1 MSLGLKCGEWKEV
14 CVGSPMKKLFKG
26 ILRWLKSI
34 HPSLSLSYFIP
45 LLRSLSHIIYH
56 SSVDT
61 APLWSAALLCT
72 APRLHWSRPSAVSAS
87 KFTLL
92 CHISRWSAHMLH
104 SHQEPFNTMWC
115 TAVTHTEPW
124 GTVRVELET
133 RRVNEAEEMPLQLF
147 SPALSGQYGQDIVKT
162 VHVTCKFRW
171 SATICHPFGYPRER
185 ERVRLRGR
193 RGGVFRFAF
202 VHVRGLHTVQ
212 FFWPTFCPLSTLE
225 KSVLISIQLVSCQ
238 QHASKAD
245 QCVLKTRSSD
255 SHLSDSNPYF
265 TRKFDGFFF
274 FKYKNGQTSWFY

>member
-193 RGGVFRFAF
+193 RGGCLGLRLCMWGAF
-202 VHVRGLHTVQ
+202 TQYSFLTYILPSINSGEICVNQYSAGK
-212 FFWPTFCPLSTLE
+212 LSAARLQSR
-225 KSVLISIQLVSCQ
+225 SVC
-238 QHASKAD
+238 
-245 QCVLKTRSSD
+245 LKD
-255 SHLSDSNPYF
+255 
-265 TRKFDGFFF
+265 
-274 FKYKNGQTSWFY
+274 